1 MDKPLAGAGYFSCRT
16 PGHGGILPAAKLT
29 PEIVAIRGVVPGQ
42 DVVSPQAHTAFST
55 PLGRLLFLQT
65 LREGSGGKPVGF
77 KLCVGKRHEFLGIV
91 KAMIE
96 SGIVPDFITVDG
108 AAGADRCNAARFHRE
123 IYPSLEPGSL
133 LNGSVNGS
141 MGRAW
146 ETARPDH
153 F

>member
-1 MDKPLAGAGYFSCRT
+1 MPQTTTS
-16 PGHGGILPAAKLT
+16 
-29 PEIVAIRGVVPGQ
+29 VPW
-42 DVVSPQAHTAFST
+42 
-55 PLGRLLFLQT
+55 
-65 LREGSGGKPVGF
+65 LRIAMRALSGGKPVGF
-77 KLCVGKRHEFLGIV
+77 KLCIGHPWEFLGIV

-108 AAGADRCNAARFHRE
+108 AAGADRCNAARSDHE

-146 ETARPDH
+146 ETARPDRL
-153 F
+153 